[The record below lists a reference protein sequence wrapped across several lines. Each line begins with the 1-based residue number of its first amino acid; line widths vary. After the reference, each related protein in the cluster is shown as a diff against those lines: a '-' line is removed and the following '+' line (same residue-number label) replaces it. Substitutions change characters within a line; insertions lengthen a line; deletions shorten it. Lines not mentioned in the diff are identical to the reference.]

1 MIRTYVFDA
10 NALLDLVDGGPGA
23 HRVRDLLRE
32 ALHQRSVIMISVLN
46 WGEIFYHLWQK
57 LGGQQANQILA
68 TLSRLP
74 LQLMPVDLSQSLK
87 AGEIKALHKI
97 PYVDCIAAAVA
108 ELHGAILVTSDR
120 DFEKLG
126 RRVQVLWLAR
136 P

>member
-10 NALLDLVDGGPGA
+10 NALLDLVDGGAGA

-32 ALHQRSVIMISVLN
+32 AVHQRSVIMISVLN
-46 WGEIFYHLWQK
+46 WGEVFYHLWQK
-57 LGGQQANQILA
+57 LGEQQAHRVLGN
-68 TLSRLP
+68 LSRLP

-108 ELHGAILVTSDR
+108 EFHHAILVTSDR

-126 RRVQVLWLAR
+126 RRVHILWLAR